1 MSNIWD
7 GVERRETES
16 NLLLV
21 LKERLTKQDQML
33 HDLHDMIKTH
43 IKDEADLTPVVKELV
58 QAWKAASWILNFVK
72 WIGIISGSIAAFFTL
87 LKGHKQ

>member
-1 MSNIWD
+1 MDNIIEKRQNSIN
-7 GVERRETES
+7 VEKH
-16 NLLLV
+16 
-21 LKERLTKQDQML
+21 LKSIDDKLIELHTILTD
-33 HDLHDMIKTH
+33 H
-43 IKDEADLTPVVKELV
+43 INDEKDLTPVVKELV

>member
-1 MSNIWD
+1 MDNIIEKRQNYIN
-7 GVERRETES
+7 VEEH
-16 NLLLV
+16 
-21 LKERLTKQDQML
+21 LKSIDDKLIEL
-33 HDLHDMIKTH
+33 HTILKYH
-43 IKDEADLTPVVKELV
+43 IDDEKDLTPVVKELV

>member
-1 MSNIWD
+1 MDNIIEKRQNYIN
-7 GVERRETES
+7 VEEH
-16 NLLLV
+16 
-21 LKERLTKQDQML
+21 LKSIDDKLIELHTILTD
-33 HDLHDMIKTH
+33 H
-43 IKDEADLTPVVKELV
+43 INDEKDLTPVVKELV

>member
-1 MSNIWD
+1 MDNIIEKRQNYIN
-7 GVERRETES
+7 VKEH
-16 NLLLV
+16 
-21 LKERLTKQDQML
+21 LKSIDDKLIELHTILTD
-33 HDLHDMIKTH
+33 H
-43 IKDEADLTPVVKELV
+43 INDEKDLTPVVKELV

>member
-1 MSNIWD
+1 MIEDKFIEKRQNYIN
-7 GVERRETES
+7 VEEH
-16 NLLLV
+16 
-21 LKERLTKQDQML
+21 LKSIDDKLIEL
-33 HDLHDMIKTH
+33 HTILKYH
-43 IKDEADLTPVVKELV
+43 IDDEKDLTPVVKELV

>member
-1 MSNIWD
+1 MDNIIEKQQNYSN
-7 GVERRETES
+7 VEEH
-16 NLLLV
+16 
-21 LKERLTKQDQML
+21 LKSIDDKLIELHTILTD
-33 HDLHDMIKTH
+33 H
-43 IKDEADLTPVVKELV
+43 INDEKDLTPVVKELV

>member
-1 MSNIWD
+1 MDNIIEKRQNSIN
-7 GVERRETES
+7 VEEH
-16 NLLLV
+16 
-21 LKERLTKQDQML
+21 LKSIDDKLIELHTILTD
-33 HDLHDMIKTH
+33 H
-43 IKDEADLTPVVKELV
+43 INDEKDLTPVVKELV